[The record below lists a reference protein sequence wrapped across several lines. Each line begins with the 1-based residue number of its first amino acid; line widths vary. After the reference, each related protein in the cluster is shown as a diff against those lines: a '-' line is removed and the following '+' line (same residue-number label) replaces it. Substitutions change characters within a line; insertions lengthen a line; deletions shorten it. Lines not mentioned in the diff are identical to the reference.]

1 MVPVER
7 ARMPLR
13 FPAGIELSSVASALA
28 GATGWLRRSRC
39 ATEAAVPEAPSGP
52 RPEEGGPVG
61 ESLAGDAV
69 PDPARALRL
78 ASVLDFDGDADA
90 AIQSAETPLLE
101 AVRATLARID
111 SQPHYLP
118 RRPLVLPQLMR
129 SVNDPDGSARAVA
142 AIIERD
148 PALSAHLLRVA
159 NSAYYR
165 TQPRPVAS
173 LERAVAMVGTD
184 GLRRIV
190 AAALM
195 QPVMGGGGDVFARAS
210 ATAWDHALLAGEAA
224 AERAR
229 GATREDPFA
238 AHLLCLLQ
246 GLGAVVVL
254 QVLRDEYARRPA
266 SRPAAAVAASLLAGD
281 SAAVAGRIAL
291 RWNLADPLRA
301 MLQAETLQGGAPA
314 WSGQGADTLA
324 HAVHAGRVGAALLL
338 LHRHGRVEAE
348 AARACLARAMPAHEA
363 ARLWNRLLHARDG
376 S

>member
-1 MVPVER
+1 
-7 ARMPLR
+7 MPLR
-13 FPAGIELSSVASALA
+13 LPSGIELSSLATALA
-28 GATGWLRRSRC
+28 GAAGWLRRSRP
-39 ATEAAVPEAPSGP
+39 APVREAVREAVPGPWLDGGGPVPEAP
-52 RPEEGGPVG
+52 
-61 ESLAGDAV
+61 AADAV
-69 PDPARALRL
+69 PDPAQALRRMS
-78 ASVLDFDGDADA
+78 ALDFDGDADA
-90 AIQSAETPLLE
+90 ATGAADAPLLE

-142 AIIERD
+142 AIIQRD
-148 PALSAHLLRVA
+148 PALAAHLLRVA

-238 AHLLCLLQ
+238 AHLLCLLL
-246 GLGAVVVL
+246 GLAGVVVL
-254 QVLRDEYARRPA
+254 QVLRDEYAKRAGLRPDGA
-266 SRPAAAVAASLLAGD
+266 VAAALLEGDAAAVAGS
-281 SAAVAGRIAL
+281 IAL
-291 RWNLADPLRA
+291 RWNLAEGLRA
-301 MLQAETLQGGAPA
+301 TLQAGVPE
-314 WSGQGADTLA
+314 WSGEGADTLA
-324 HAVHAGRVGAALLL
+324 HAVHAGRLGAALLL
-338 LHRHGRVEAE
+338 LHHHGRVDAD
-348 AARACLARAMPAHEA
+348 AARACLARTMPAHEA
-363 ARLWNRLLHARDG
+363 ARMWNRLLHARG
-376 S
+376 EG